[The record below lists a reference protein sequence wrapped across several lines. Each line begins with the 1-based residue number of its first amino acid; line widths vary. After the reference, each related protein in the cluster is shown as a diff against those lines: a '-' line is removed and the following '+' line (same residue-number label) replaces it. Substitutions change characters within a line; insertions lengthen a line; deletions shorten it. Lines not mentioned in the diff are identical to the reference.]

1 MKPNETVDYNIK
13 AAWHAIQ
20 RMYNAE
26 ASKHSSTAAAGFV
39 LLNIDAQNGT
49 PATKIAPL
57 IGLETRSLTRMLKS
71 LEENKIIYRASD
83 SSDKRLV
90 RIFLTDLG
98 KEKREAARE
107 TVLKFN
113 HRIRERIAPEK
124 LSIFFEVMNDIL
136 QSTDNGKNEIA

>member
-26 ASKHSSTAAAGFV
+26 AAKHSSTAAAGFV
-39 LLNIDAQNGT
+39 LLNIDAQYGT

-57 IGLETRSLTRMLKS
+57 IGLETRSLTRMLNS

-136 QSTDNGKNEIA
+136 QSTDTGKNEIA